1 MEASEQK
8 PGLVNEMQGR
18 PIAQSPPPIAAP
30 NPTPTSPTSAQA
42 TSDENLREMRARLNG
57 LLLDL
62 QAAQGSFGGHRAS
75 AVGHFQE
82 AINDLGQA
90 LKFRADQ
97 DAAGQSQ
104 DDWALR
110 AIANISTRIVTSLQA
125 DESDYGGH
133 RVDAIAALQAAVS
146 DLNAAVPATPATSV
160 SK

>member
-8 PGLVNEMQGR
+8 PGLANEMQAR
-18 PIAQSPPPIAAP
+18 PIAQPPPTIASP
-30 NPTPTSPTSAQA
+30 NPTLPSAPSAQA
-42 TSDENLREMRARLNG
+42 TSDENLRDMRARLSG

-62 QAAQGSFGGHRAS
+62 QAAQGNFDGHRAS

-97 DAAGQSQ
+97 DAGQNQ

-110 AIANISTRIVTSLQA
+110 AIANISTRIVASLQA
-125 DESDYGGH
+125 DESDYDGH
-133 RVDAIAALQAAVS
+133 RVDAIASLQAAIS
-146 DLNAAVPATPATSV
+146 DLNAAVPST
-160 SK
+160 

>member
-1 MEASEQK
+1 MEASEQR
-8 PGLVNEMQGR
+8 PNLANEIQGR
-18 PIAQSPPPIAAP
+18 PIAQPTPPIAAP
-30 NPTPTSPTSAQA
+30 NPTPPAPTSAVSAQA
-42 TSDENLREMRARLNG
+42 TSDENLREMRARLSG

-75 AVGHFQE
+75 AVGHFQQ

-97 DAAGQSQ
+97 DAAGQNQ

-110 AIANISTRIVTSLQA
+110 AIANISTRIVASLQA

-133 RVDAIAALQAAVS
+133 RVDAIASLQAAVS
-146 DLNAAVPATPATSV
+146 DLNAAVPAMQT
-160 SK
+160 